1 MEENC
6 EKNHYTRG
14 KNEWQ
19 AWKNHGNRGN
29 RCENE
34 EIAGRKLWKN
44 RRDAGKGLKKRHEM
58 EERQGIEKARNI
70 EASILKKL
78 KIRSSTESS
87 VRWASEQDGLQGD
100 EEWCRGRSGE
110 GLQIGQWRKIVQQ
123 PLKWRKKWT
132 ASLKKPRKIEKTVGK
147 MRKLQ
152 EGNSWK
158 TVGAQEKGWEKGMKW
173 RKGKALKKLGTYRQA
188 YWKN

>member
-1 MEENC
+1 MEEMEENC

-100 EEWCRGRSGE
+100 EE
-110 GLQIGQWRKIVQQ
+110 
-123 PLKWRKKWT
+123 
-132 ASLKKPRKIEKTVGK
+132 
-147 MRKLQ
+147 
-152 EGNSWK
+152 
-158 TVGAQEKGWEKGMKW
+158 
-173 RKGKALKKLGTYRQA
+173 
-188 YWKN
+188 